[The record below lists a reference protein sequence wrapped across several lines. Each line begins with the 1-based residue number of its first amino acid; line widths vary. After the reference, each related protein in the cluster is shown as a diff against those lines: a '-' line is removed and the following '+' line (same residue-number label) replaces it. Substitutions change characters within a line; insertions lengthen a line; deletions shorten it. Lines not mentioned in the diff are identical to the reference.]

1 MLSMEMT
8 PMNTLLTVLKLLP
21 LVLSAVKAVEEAIPL
36 PGQGKKK
43 LDLVLDVIKSAYD
56 GRTDLT
62 ASFSYEKLVTLV
74 VPMIARIVD
83 LHNALG
89 LFQKSTQPNNA

>member
-1 MLSMEMT
+1 MK
-8 PMNTLLTVLKLLP
+8 TLLLAIKLLP
-21 LVLSAVKAVEEAIPL
+21 LVLEVVRAVEAAIPL

-56 GRTDLT
+56 ASTDLT

-89 LFQKSTQPNNA
+89 LFQKSTEPNNA

>member
-1 MLSMEMT
+1 
-8 PMNTLLTVLKLLP
+8 MNTLLAVLKLFP
-21 LVLSAVKAVEEAIPL
+21 LVLAAVKAVEEAIPL

-56 GRTDLT
+56 ASTDL
-62 ASFSYEKLVTLV
+62 ASSFSWQKLVALL
-74 VPMIARIVD
+74 VPMIDKIVA

-89 LFQKSTQPNNA
+89 LFQQSAPEANKA

>member
-1 MLSMEMT
+1 
-8 PMNTLLTVLKLLP
+8 MNVLFTALKLLP

-36 PGQGKKK
+36 PGQGKLK

-56 GRTDLT
+56 ASTSLT
-62 ASFSYEKLVTLV
+62 KEFSFEKLAALV
-74 VPMIARIVD
+74 VPMINQIVA

-89 LFQKSTQPNNA
+89 LFQKPTSEPSKA

>member
-1 MLSMEMT
+1 
-8 PMNTLLTVLKLLP
+8 MNTLLIILRIFP
-21 LVLSAVKAVEEAIPL
+21 LVLAAVQAVEQAIPL

-43 LDLVLDVIKSAYD
+43 LDLVLDVLKSAYD
-56 GRTDLT
+56 AGTDLS
-62 ASFSYEKLVTLV
+62 ASFSWEKLLTVV

-89 LFQKSTQPNNA
+89 LFQKPVQPKTA